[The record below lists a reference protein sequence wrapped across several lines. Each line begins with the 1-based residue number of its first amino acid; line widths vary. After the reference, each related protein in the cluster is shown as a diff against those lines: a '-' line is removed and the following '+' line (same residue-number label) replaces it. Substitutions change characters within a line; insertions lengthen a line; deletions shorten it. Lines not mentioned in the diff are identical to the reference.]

1 MHRTNDADMDFAGRM
16 TAVRRAMQQHR
27 IDLLAL
33 PPGDDLRY
41 LTGFSPLADER
52 PCYLFLSAKAGAF
65 LVPSLN
71 ADQAER
77 CLRAMKCSAGSRAT
91 SS

>member
-33 PPGDDLRY
+33 PPGDDLR
-41 LTGFSPLADER
+41 
-52 PCYLFLSAKAGAF
+52 
-65 LVPSLN
+65 
-71 ADQAER
+71 
-77 CLRAMKCSAGSRAT
+77 
-91 SS
+91 

>member
-1 MHRTNDADMDFAGRM
+1 MDFAGRM

-65 LVPSLN
+65 FWSHHSMRIRPN
-71 ADQAER
+71 GA
-77 CLRAMKCSAGSRAT
+77 CGP
-91 SS
+91 